1 MKLEIGAHSSG
12 SRPLCGLGL
21 RRRPGR
27 GVFFVE
33 YALLV
38 ALALIVGGIA
48 AREFGAGVNSLFA
61 VSAGML

>member
-1 MKLEIGAHSSG
+1 MKLEIGARSAG

-27 GVFFVE
+27 GVLLAE

-38 ALALIVGGIA
+38 VLAVVVGGFA

-61 VSAGML
+61 VAAGML

>member
-1 MKLEIGAHSSG
+1 MKLEIGAHSAG

-21 RRRPGR
+21 RPRPGR
-27 GVFFVE
+27 RVFLVE

-38 ALALIVGGIA
+38 VLAVAIGGFV

-61 VSAGML
+61 VAAGTL